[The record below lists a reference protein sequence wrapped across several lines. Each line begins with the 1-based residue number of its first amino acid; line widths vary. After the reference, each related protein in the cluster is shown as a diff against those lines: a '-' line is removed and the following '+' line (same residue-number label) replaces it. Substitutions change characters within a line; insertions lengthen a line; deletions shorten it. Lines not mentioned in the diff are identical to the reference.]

1 MRLIDADALM
11 DGVVN
16 EYLNLERRFTVSKMI
31 QLIKDAP
38 TIDKVEVVQCKDCMH
53 FSKAKEP
60 TAISGK
66 CDLRGDFIWQN
77 DFCSYGTKK
86 EIK

>member
-38 TIDKVEVVQCKDCMH
+38 TIDKVEVARCKDCINY
-53 FSKAKEP
+53 
-60 TAISGK
+60 TRGK
-66 CDLRGDFIWQN
+66 DEWGSCFENPMKLWRDNDSCSWFCQCD
-77 DFCSYGTKK
+77 
-86 EIK
+86 

>member
-1 MRLIDADALM
+1 MRLIDSDALM

-38 TIDKVEVVQCKDCMH
+38 TIDKVEVVRCKDCINYT
-53 FSKAKEP
+53 P
-60 TAISGK
+60 GK
-66 CDLRGDFIWQN
+66 DEWGSCFENPMKLWRDNDYCSWFCQCD
-77 DFCSYGTKK
+77 
-86 EIK
+86 